1 MNLFKILIPKD
12 KAQEVTELESWK
24 VSWEVASSIRWG
36 EGVVRY
42 KCFIKEDEAKEF
54 KNQLES
60 SAKFIRTQIRTEIER
75 N

>member
-12 KAQEVTELESWK
+12 GGQEVTELESWK
-24 VSWEVASSIRWG
+24 VSWK
-36 EGVVRY
+36 VVTDFNFGYTTVKY

-54 KNQLES
+54 KKQLEEC
-60 SAKFIRTQIRTEIER
+60 AKFIGTPIETEISR